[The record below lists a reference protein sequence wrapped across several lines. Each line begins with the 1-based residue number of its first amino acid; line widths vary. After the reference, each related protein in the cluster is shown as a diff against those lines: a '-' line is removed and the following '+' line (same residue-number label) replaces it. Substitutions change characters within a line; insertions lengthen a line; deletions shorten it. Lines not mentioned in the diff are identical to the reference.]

1 MTQGNTAT
9 PTARER
15 LRFETRTNHAQLDA
29 VLGDLRPF
37 SSIDRYR
44 VYLAGMRELYVVF
57 GPSCD
62 RCADLSH
69 LPRQQQELI
78 AALDADLMS
87 CGAGPH
93 SDSNTEHTPQPT
105 PSDPPTDAAAW
116 GAAYVLEGS
125 AMGAQMLVRVARE
138 KLPPAATTQFLS
150 ALAGDGVSRFRA
162 FCAAMEAADPEASE
176 AVSAAE
182 RVFDHAIQWYR
193 RRLAAMKAGP
203 RPIEGVEIAT

>member
-1 MTQGNTAT
+1 MTQGHTAT

-15 LRFETRTNHAQLDA
+15 LRSETRTKHVQLDA
-29 VLGDLRPF
+29 LLGDLQPF
-37 SSIDRYR
+37 ASIERYR

-69 LPRQQQELI
+69 LSRQQQVLI
-78 AALDADLMS
+78 AALDADLNS
-87 CGAGPH
+87 CGAQPH
-93 SDSNTEHTPQPT
+93 TDSCIELASSA
-105 PSDPPTDAAAW
+105 PSTSSSDAATW

-138 KLPPAATTQFLS
+138 KLPPQATTQFLS
-150 ALAGDGVSRFRA
+150 ALAGDGVARFRT

-176 AVSAAE
+176 AVYAAE

-193 RRLAAMKAGP
+193 QRLATMKTGP
-203 RPIEGVEIAT
+203 RPTEGVEVAT